1 MSSFYTRLLQFAQQF
16 QKFYTRQFSPMME
29 QSGLTMCE
37 IDVLLFLANNPPMIL
52 PGISRSCVD
61 SPSLRSPRLSTIW

>member
-37 IDVLLFLANNPPMIL
+37 IDVLLFLANNPPYDL
-52 PGISRSCVD
+52 
-61 SPSLRSPRLSTIW
+61 SLIHI

>member
-37 IDVLLFLANNPPMIL
+37 IDVLLFLANNPP
-52 PGISRSCVD
+52 
-61 SPSLRSPRLSTIW
+61 

>member
-37 IDVLLFLANNPPMIL
+37 IDVLL